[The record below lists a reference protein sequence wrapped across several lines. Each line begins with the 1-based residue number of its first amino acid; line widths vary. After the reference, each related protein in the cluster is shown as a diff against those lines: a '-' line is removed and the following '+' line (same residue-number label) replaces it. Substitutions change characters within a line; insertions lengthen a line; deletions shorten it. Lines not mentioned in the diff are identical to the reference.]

1 MIGPCPCM
9 DPKHIVQL
17 NVNGVQ
23 NGVWHFS
30 LLVDGFGFVEEAYCD
45 NGGPLVDKHVGIDGL
60 GNM

>member
-1 MIGPCPCM
+1 M